1 MEYIFEKVNYSVI
14 IFCLIFFGVGYV
26 YGDELKPTVITV
38 HKSDQN
44 TSNSYV
50 VGLVNMDNIMSDCN
64 QMVGT
69 IKIENYQFSESGLT
83 LQQFSFRDNK
93 NNLFSVPTNI
103 AELSKF
109 DVEKANSIF
118 KIGDKYLAHVQFC
131 GSGGYG
137 SLINIYDLNST
148 MGNLN

>member
-1 MEYIFEKVNYSVI
+1 MKRINYSVI
-14 IFCLIFFGVGYV
+14 IFSLIFFSVGYV

-38 HKSDQN
+38 HKFGQN

-50 VGLVNMDNIMSDCN
+50 VGLVNMDNIMGECS

-69 IKIENYQFSESGLT
+69 IKIENYQFSESGKT

-118 KIGDKYLAHVQFC
+118 KIGEKYLAHIQFC

-137 SLINIYDLNST
+137 SLINIYDINST
-148 MGNLN
+148 FGVFE

>member
-1 MEYIFEKVNYSVI
+1 M
-14 IFCLIFFGVGYV
+14 GYV

-38 HKSDQN
+38 HKFGQN

-118 KIGDKYLAHVQFC
+118 KIGEKYLAHIQFC

-137 SLINIYDLNST
+137 SLVNIYDINST
-148 MGNLN
+148 FGVFE